1 MTLIYNSS
9 FKFPIFTSKD
19 KFEISK
25 QFVEYME
32 KLPQYPNTGGNSTT
46 NGNYILDM
54 PKFKELKSFIEKH
67 LNEYFHEIL
76 QISDKIEIYI
86 TQSWLNFNPMMT
98 QHHQHSHPNSLVS
111 GSFYIQ
117 GEPNTPICFERK
129 GSQLL
134 FGSSAWDIPFKS
146 LNQYND
152 NRFVLNNELHKLTLF
167 PSHLQHDVPM
177 NPNRTT
183 RISLAFNTF
192 MRGKLGNRQT
202 LTGLELK

>member
-1 MTLIYNSS
+1 MSIIKSPFAWPIYISE
-9 FKFPIFTSKD
+9 D

-25 QFVEYME
+25 DFVEYME
-32 KLPQYPNTGGNSTT
+32 KLPLYSNVGGNSTS

-67 LNEYFHEIL
+67 INEYFHEIL

-86 TQSWLNFNPMMT
+86 TQSWLNFNPMT
-98 QHHQHSHPNSLVS
+98 SQHHQHSHPNSLVS

-117 GEPNTPICFERK
+117 GEPNTPICFSRR
-129 GSQLL
+129 GDQML
-134 FGSSAWDIPFKS
+134 FGSSNWDIPFKS

-152 NRFVLNNELHKLTLF
+152 SRFVLNNELHKLVLF
-167 PSHLQHDVPM
+167 PSHLLHEVPM